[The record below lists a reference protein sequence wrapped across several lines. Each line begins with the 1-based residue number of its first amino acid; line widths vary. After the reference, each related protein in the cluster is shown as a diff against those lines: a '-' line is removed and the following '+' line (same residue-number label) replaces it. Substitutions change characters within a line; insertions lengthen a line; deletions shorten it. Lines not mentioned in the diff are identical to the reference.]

1 MRDQVLT
8 PERTTLQERL
18 LTIVRRFPL
27 RKLLIL
33 GDAIA
38 DRFLYGSISRVS
50 REAPVFI
57 LRHEHTETV
66 PGGAAN
72 CAVNIASLGANVS
85 LISVAGEDEA
95 GRGLIE
101 KLSAAGVDCTGFLTS
116 NNLRTTTKVRI
127 LAGQLHSTRQQ
138 VIRIDYDGEPLNDRE
153 LRARLREKVLELA
166 QTADAVI

>member
-1 MRDQVLT
+1 MMSLVDGCTKPRGLGNGFVRMRDQVLT

-18 LTIVRRFPL
+18 LTIVRRFAQ

-72 CAVNIASLGANVS
+72 CAMNLASLGASVS

-95 GRGLIE
+95 GIALRE
-101 KLSAAGVDCTGFLTS
+101 KLEKAGVDCDGFLLS
-116 NNLRTTTKVRI
+116 EKLKTTTKVRI
-127 LAGQLHSTRQQ
+127 LAGQSHSSRQQ
-138 VIRIDYDGEPLNDRE
+138 VIRIDYEGG
-153 LRARLREKVLELA
+153 
-166 QTADAVI
+166 T